1 MLVLPLSIVPVF
13 LTGPSLLRAPERLWR
28 QLSADVRPA
37 HAAGPAQ
44 LQRRNS
50 K

>member
-1 MLVLPLSIVPVF
+1 MLVLPASILPVF

-28 QLSADVRPA
+28 QLSADVRPV
-37 HAAGPAQ
+37 HGAGSAQ
-44 LQRRNS
+44 SQRGIS